1 MTHQILSIQR
11 LSGNGVG
18 PNPYPGSFLELT
30 WACAVFELLAFCI
43 RWLGIRTAGRECVGA
58 CRERI
63 GDVEVERGIE
73 LERGKQWE
81 TCSKDS

>member
-18 PNPYPGSFLELT
+18 PNPYPGSFLALT
-30 WACAVFELLAFCI
+30 WACSVFQLLAFCI
-43 RWLGIRTAGRECVGA
+43 RWLGIRTAGRERVGA

-63 GDVEVERGIE
+63 GEVEVEVERGIE
-73 LERGKQWE
+73 LEGGKQ
-81 TCSKDS
+81 